1 MNSSPLIVA
10 VADASLGF
18 GSPQIPEFMR
28 QLRDHYSARTLI
40 IEPDTPDKPARHDLY
55 PDLQIE
61 RLYTGVHPYCPEG
74 RARYLLAAAH
84 RLNEVAPD
92 ILVVFCTFC
101 VPVLVK
107 LARRPKFVIYYSIES
122 IVTYGQT
129 DIEMNRA
136 AARWMDLVIFPEE
149 NRAARDMERCQL
161 HAVPVVT
168 VLNSANAV
176 DSKDHIIPA
185 NQRNG
190 RFINQGTIAAEW
202 TFPDYY
208 LTEQMQRMPV
218 DIYGPVEGHA
228 AERLRASFAEMHQNV
243 RYCGKIDLQSL
254 YEARRHYSYS
264 IVIWNPVAERALY
277 APSNKFFE
285 AIADGVPPI
294 TAPHPQHKLLVE
306 RYGCGLVMDDW
317 SYESFYRSLR
327 HARRLYGTPDYD
339 AMVENCRLAVTE
351 ELNWPH
357 QFEAVRPYLRQA
369 G

>member
-1 MNSSPLIVA
+1 MKPNPLIVA

-28 QLRDHYSARTLI
+28 LLREHYAGQALVL
-40 IEPDTPDKPARHDLY
+40 EPDTPEKPPRHDLY
-55 PDLQIE
+55 PDLPIE
-61 RLYTGVHPYCPEG
+61 RIYTGVPPYCPEG
-74 RARYLLAAAH
+74 RTRYLLSAAERVNA
-84 RLNEVAPD
+84 LKPD
-92 ILVVFCTFC
+92 VLVVFCTYC
-101 VPVLVK
+101 VPLLFK

-122 IVTYGQT
+122 IVTYGQA

-149 NRAARDMERCQL
+149 NRAARDMERCHLQ
-161 HAVPVVT
+161 AIPVVT
-168 VLNSANAV
+168 LLNCANSA
-176 DSKDHIIPA
+176 DSKDRIIAPS
-185 NQRNG
+185 QRNG
-190 RFINQGTIAAEW
+190 RLINQGTIAAEW

-218 DIYGPVEGHA
+218 DIYGPVEGQA
-228 AERLRASFAEMHQNV
+228 AERLRREFAEMHQNV
-243 RYCGKIDLQSL
+243 RYCGQIDLKSL
-254 YEARRHYSYS
+254 MEVRRQYSYS
-264 IVIWNPVAERALY
+264 IVSWNPVAERALF

-306 RYGCGLVMDDW
+306 RYDCGLVMDDW
-317 SYESFYRSLR
+317 SYESFYRTIR
-327 HARRLYGTPDYD
+327 HGLRLYGTPDYD
-339 AMVENCRLAVTE
+339 QMVENCRTAVAE

-357 QFEAVRPYLRQA
+357 QFDGVRPYLRKA